1 MLRALVTTVIP
12 RRSEIARAT
21 SVVVVPPVSPTTAP
35 SATRVAASAAIRRF
49 SAWWRAALYRRG
61 SSYRT
66 SCATAP
72 PCVRE
77 SIRCSSRSWR
87 SRRTVAAE
95 TPRRST
101 SAVTS
106 TVPSAARASSTAATR
121 SVCRIEREH
130 TPVVRGSGRAALDR
144 MLVRDLVCPGMSAIA
159 QEVESQP
166 ACWKRAAELAAPLRD
181 ELGAPGRRVAI
192 AGCGTSLYVAR
203 AFAAL
208 REASGKGETDAFP
221 ASEFPSYRSYDRVV
235 AISRSGTTTEVV
247 QLLERLGDV
256 PRTVVTADASSPVA
270 SLAETTI
277 ALDFADERSVV
288 QTRFAT
294 SALALF
300 RAHLGQDL
308 GRAVADGE
316 RALTQ
321 PLEPEPTGF
330 EHVVFLGHGWTVG
343 IAEEAALKLREAT
356 QTYSEAYPAMEYRHG
371 PISLAGERSLVWIL
385 GSPDPAVADDVRA
398 TGATVRVASLDPMA
412 ELVLVHRMAIA
423 LAEAKGL
430 DPDHPAHLTRSVV
443 LPS

>member
-1 MLRALVTTVIP
+1 
-12 RRSEIARAT
+12 
-21 SVVVVPPVSPTTAP
+21 
-35 SATRVAASAAIRRF
+35 
-49 SAWWRAALYRRG
+49 
-61 SSYRT
+61 
-66 SCATAP
+66 
-72 PCVRE
+72 
-77 SIRCSSRSWR
+77 
-87 SRRTVAAE
+87 
-95 TPRRST
+95 
-101 SAVTS
+101 
-106 TVPSAARASSTAATR
+106 
-121 SVCRIEREH
+121 
-130 TPVVRGSGRAALDR
+130 
-144 MLVRDLVCPGMSAIA
+144 MSAIA

-166 ACWKRAAELAAPLRD
+166 ACWSRAAELAGALRD
-181 ELGAPGRRVAI
+181 ELGAPGRRVAV

-247 QLLERLGDV
+247 QLLERLGHV
-256 PRTVVTADASSPVA
+256 PRTVVTADASSPVT
-270 SLAETTI
+270 SLAERTI

-308 GRAVADGE
+308 RRAIADGE

-330 EHVVFLGHGWTVG
+330 DHAVFLGHGWTVG

-385 GSPDPAVADDVRA
+385 GSPDPTVADDVRA

-412 ELVLVHRMAIA
+412 ELVLVHRTAIA

-430 DPDHPAHLTRSVV
+430 DPDHPVHLTRSVV
-443 LPS
+443 LPT